1 MKYTFYTSI
10 SPFILI
16 NRKGKRNRFS
26 ICCGT
31 IMADSTGRNDA
42 KEAVM
47 KREDME
53 ELMEEA
59 RKAGADNE
67 NGGCHPGETAGRLGS

>member
-1 MKYTFYTSI
+1 
-10 SPFILI
+10 
-16 NRKGKRNRFS
+16 
-26 ICCGT
+26 
-31 IMADSTGRNDA
+31 
-42 KEAVM
+42 M

-67 NGGCHPGETAGRLGS
+67 NGGCGCHPGETAGRLGS

>member
-31 IMADSTGRNDA
+31 IMADSTGRDDA

-47 KREDME
+47 KR
-53 ELMEEA
+53 
-59 RKAGADNE
+59 RYGRSY
-67 NGGCHPGETAGRLGS
+67 GGSPEGGGR